1 MLRKGIVLSV
11 LAVAA
16 VALAPR
22 STYAYFEEGDKEV
35 TLSGSGA
42 NGNDFDGVV
51 AGANGS
57 IGYFMTDNL
66 ELSLRQSLQYTD
78 IGNAGGGSALNGSTR
93 VALDFHFDLEALQ
106 PFVGGNFGYVYGD
119 AVNDTFEAA
128 PEGGVK
134 WFVNS
139 TTFIFAMVEY
149 QFFFDSADNADNAFQ
164 DGQFV
169 YTLGIGFRF

>member
-16 VALAPR
+16 VAMAPR
-22 STYAYFEEGDKEV
+22 STYAYFEEGDKEI
-35 TLSGSGA
+35 TLSGTAA
-42 NGNDFDGVV
+42 NGSDFDGVN
-51 AGANGS
+51 AGINGS
-57 IGYFMTDNL
+57 IGYFLTDNL
-66 ELSLRQSLQYTD
+66 ELSVRQSIVYSD
-78 IGNAGGGSALNGSTR
+78 IAPVDSALSGSTR

-119 AVNDTFEAA
+119 VVNDTFEAA
-128 PEGGVK
+128 PEAGVK

-139 TTFIFAMVEY
+139 TTFIFAMAEY
-149 QFFFDSADNADNAFQ
+149 QFFFDSGDEADDSFE

>member
-1 MLRKGIVLSV
+1 MLRKGMVLSV

-22 STYAYFEEGDKEV
+22 STYAYFEEGDKEI
-35 TLSGSGA
+35 TLSGSAA
-42 NGNDFDGVV
+42 NGNDFDGVT
-51 AGANGS
+51 AGVNGS
-57 IGYFMTDNL
+57 LGYFMTDNL
-66 ELSLRQSLQYTD
+66 ELSVRQTITYTD
-78 IGNAGGGSALNGSTR
+78 IGVGSSLNGSTR
-93 VALDFHFDLEALQ
+93 VAVDFHFDLEALQ

-119 AVNDTFEAA
+119 AVNDTWEAA

-139 TTFIFAMVEY
+139 TTFIFAMAEY
-149 QFFFDSADNADNAFQ
+149 QFFFDSGDDAGDSFS

>member
-1 MLRKGIVLSV
+1 MLRKGMVLSV

-16 VALAPR
+16 VAMAPR
-22 STYAYFEEGDKEV
+22 STFAYFEEGDKEV
-35 TLSGSGA
+35 TLSGTAA
-42 NGNDFDGVV
+42 NGNDFDGIT
-51 AGANGS
+51 AGVNGS

-66 ELSLRQSLQYTD
+66 ELSLRQTITYTD
-78 IGNAGGGSALNGSTR
+78 IGVGSALNGSTR
-93 VALDFHFDLEALQ
+93 VALDFHFDMEALQ

-134 WFVNS
+134 YFVNS

-149 QFFFDSADNADNAFQ
+149 QFFFDSADNAGDSFE

>member
-1 MLRKGIVLSV
+1 MLRKGMFLSV

-35 TLSGSGA
+35 TLSGTAA
-42 NGNDFDGVV
+42 NGPDFDGVS

-57 IGYFMTDNL
+57 IGYFITDNL
-66 ELSLRQSLQYTD
+66 ELSLRQTVTYTD
-78 IGNAGGGSALNGSTR
+78 IGVGGGSALNGATR

-106 PFVGGNFGYVYGD
+106 PFLGGNFGYVYGD

-128 PEGGVK
+128 PEAGAK

-139 TTFIFAMVEY
+139 TTFIFGMVEY
-149 QFFFDSADNADNAFQ
+149 QFFFDKASGADDGFS

>member
-1 MLRKGIVLSV
+1 MLRKGMVLSV

-22 STYAYFEEGDKEV
+22 SSYAYFEEGDKEI
-35 TLSGSGA
+35 TLSGTAS
-42 NGNDFDGVV
+42 NGPDFDGLT
-51 AGANGS
+51 AGVNGS
-57 IGYFMTDNL
+57 LGYFITDNL
-66 ELSLRQSLQYTD
+66 EVGIRQTITYSD
-78 IGNAGGGSALNGSTR
+78 VNVPGGSALAGATR
-93 VALDFHFDLEALQ
+93 IALDFHFDLEALQ

-119 AVNDTFEAA
+119 IVNDTWEAA
-128 PEGGVK
+128 PEAGVK

-139 TTFIFAMVEY
+139 TTFIFALAEY
-149 QFFFDSADNADNAFQ
+149 QFFFDSGDDAGDSFS

>member
-11 LAVAA
+11 LAIAA

-35 TLSGSGA
+35 TLSGTAA
-42 NGNDFDGVV
+42 NGNDFNGVV
-51 AGANGS
+51 AGVNGS
-57 IGYFMTDNL
+57 LGYFLTDNL
-66 ELSLRQSLQYTD
+66 ELSVRQTITYTD
-78 IGNAGGGSALNGSTR
+78 IGVGSALNGSTR

-139 TTFIFAMVEY
+139 TTFIFAMAEY
-149 QFFFDSADNADNAFQ
+149 QFFFDSGDSASNSFS

>member
-1 MLRKGIVLSV
+1 MLRNGMILSV

-16 VALAPR
+16 VAMAPR
-22 STYAYFEEGDKEV
+22 STFAYFEDGDKEI
-35 TLSGSGA
+35 TLSGTAA
-42 NGNDFDGVV
+42 NGNNFDGVV
-51 AGANGS
+51 AGVNGS
-57 IGYFMTDNL
+57 LGFFVSDQL
-66 ELSLRQSLQYTD
+66 ELSLRQTLTYTD
-78 IGNAGGGSALNGSTR
+78 IGVDSSLNGSTR
-93 VALDFHFDLEALQ
+93 VAVDFHFDAEALQ
-106 PFVGGNFGYVYGD
+106 PFVGANFGYVYGD
-119 AVNDTFEAA
+119 AVSDTFEAA

-149 QFFFDSADNADNAFQ
+149 QFFFDSADDADNSFE

>member
-16 VALAPR
+16 VAMAPR
-22 STYAYFEEGDKEV
+22 STYAYFEEGDKEI
-35 TLSGSGA
+35 TLSGTAA
-42 NGNDFDGVV
+42 NGSDFDGVT
-51 AGANGS
+51 AGINGS
-57 IGYFMTDNL
+57 LGYFMTDNL
-66 ELSLRQSLQYTD
+66 ELSIRQTLTYSD
-78 IGNAGGGSALNGSTR
+78 VAPVDSAIAGSTR
-93 VALDFHFDLEALQ
+93 VALDFHFDMEALQ
-106 PFVGGNFGYVYGD
+106 PFVGANFGYVYGD
-119 AVNDTFEAA
+119 AVSDTFEAA

-139 TTFIFAMVEY
+139 TTFLFAMAEY
-149 QFFFDSADNADNAFQ
+149 QFFFDEADDADSSFS

>member
-1 MLRKGIVLSV
+1 MLRKGMVLSV

-16 VALAPR
+16 VAMMPTSAF
-22 STYAYFEEGDKEV
+22 AYFEEGDKEV
-35 TLSGSGA
+35 TLSGTAA
-42 NGNDFDGVV
+42 NGNDFDGVT
-51 AGANGS
+51 AGINGS

-66 ELSLRQSLQYTD
+66 ELSLRQTVTYTD
-78 IGNAGGGSALNGSTR
+78 IGVDASMNGSTR
-93 VALDFHFDLEALQ
+93 VALDFHFDMEALQ
-106 PFVGGNFGYVYGD
+106 PFVGANFGYVYGD

-139 TTFIFAMVEY
+139 TTFLFAMVEY
-149 QFFFDSADNADNAFQ
+149 QIFFDSASEANNAFN

>member
-1 MLRKGIVLSV
+1 MLRKGMVLSI

-16 VALAPR
+16 VAMAPR
-22 STYAYFEEGDKEV
+22 STFAYFEEGDKEI
-35 TLSGSGA
+35 TISGTAA
-42 NGNDFDGVV
+42 NGPDFDGVV
-51 AGANGS
+51 IGANGS

-66 ELSLRQSLQYTD
+66 ELSLRQTLTYTD
-78 IGNAGGGSALNGSTR
+78 IGVDSSLNGSTR
-93 VALDFHFDLEALQ
+93 IALDFHFDLEAFQ

-128 PEGGVK
+128 PEAGAK

-139 TTFIFAMVEY
+139 TTFIFAMAEY
-149 QFFFDSADNADNAFQ
+149 QFFFDKASSASGAFD

-169 YTLGIGFRF
+169 YTLGVGFRF

>member
-22 STYAYFEEGDKEV
+22 PAYAYFEEGDKEI
-35 TLSGSGA
+35 TLSGTAA

-51 AGANGS
+51 AGVNGS
-57 IGYFMTDNL
+57 LGYFMTDNL
-66 ELSLRQSLQYTD
+66 ELSIRQTLTYTD
-78 IGNAGGGSALNGSTR
+78 IAVGSSLNGSTR

-128 PEGGVK
+128 PEAGLK

-139 TTFIFAMVEY
+139 TTFIFAMAEY
-149 QFFFDSADNADNAFQ
+149 QFFFDNGDSASSSFS